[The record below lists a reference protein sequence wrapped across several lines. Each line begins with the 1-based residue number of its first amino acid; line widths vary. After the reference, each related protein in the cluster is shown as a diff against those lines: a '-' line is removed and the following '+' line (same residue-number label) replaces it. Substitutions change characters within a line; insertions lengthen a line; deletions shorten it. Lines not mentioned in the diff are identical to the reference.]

1 MLKKLISAALFAAVM
16 FSSAANA
23 LQYSQIGNIYFFGDS
38 LTDSGFNDLWP
49 TVAHPPSVPTLP
61 PGKAPTFTTF
71 GGYTWAQY
79 IARDIKGTVLP
90 VYPGPTPPDT
100 MTNNSCCNVPGFV
113 SGTLTGFNYAAGGS
127 TTNSIGVSETWAPS
141 LITQVNTFLNT
152 PGKTIHPNDIF
163 FIWEGANDLLAILDN
178 PPPTDLALQY
188 MMLSAAQKAAVNIT
202 YAVSALSARGA
213 KRFVI
218 MSLPN
223 IGRAPLVTVLNDPF
237 FAQAAKNVSFT
248 FDSMLN
254 QQLGTIVNRYN
265 IKFIYVNIYTLLDE
279 IINDSN
285 KGVPYVVQNQ
295 SFLFTNTTDPVC
307 GFTTSAIYCTE
318 TSNGHVFADLL
329 HPTDM
334 AHRLISLQVESL
346 IKLWQ

>member
-1 MLKKLISAALFAAVM
+1 MLKKFITAALSAAIIL
-16 FSSAANA
+16 SSAANA
-23 LQYSQIGNIYFFGDS
+23 LQYSQVGNIYFFGDS

-49 TVAHPPSVPTLP
+49 TIAAPPTVPPLP
-61 PGKAPTFTTF
+61 AGKAPTFTTF

-79 IARDIKGTVLP
+79 IARDIKGVVLP
-90 VYPGPTPPDT
+90 VYPGPSPADT

-152 PGKTIHPNDIF
+152 PGRTIHPNDIF
-163 FIWEGANDLLAILDN
+163 FIWAGANDLLAVLSD
-178 PPPTDLALQY
+178 PPTNDLELEY
-188 MMLSAAQKAAVNIT
+188 MMLKAAKNAAVNIT
-202 YAVSALSARGA
+202 NAVASLSAKGA
-213 KRFVI
+213 RRFVI

-237 FAQAAKNVSFT
+237 LTQAAKNVSFT

-254 QQLGTIVNRYN
+254 QQLGTIVTRYN
-265 IKFIYVNIYTLLDE
+265 IKFLYVNVYALLDE
-279 IINDSN
+279 IINN
-285 KGVPYVVQNQ
+285 ANLGLPYYVQGEA
-295 SFLFTNTTDPVC
+295 FLFTNTTVPVC
-307 GFTTSAIYCTE
+307 GYSTSAIYCTE
-318 TSNGHVFADLL
+318 TSNGYLFADLL

-334 AHRLISLQVESL
+334 AHRVISLRVESL